1 MDAMVLMHQAPVET
15 APLKRKELPDPVA
28 GEGEVVVRVS
38 ACGVCHT
45 DVHIVEGELSPHRL
59 PLVPGHQ
66 VVGKVEEVGPG
77 VAGFQGGDHVGIPW
91 LHRPC
96 GHCRFCRSERENL
109 CLDPL
114 FTGWDVDGGFSE
126 RMKAHR
132 DAVYRLPQ
140 GYSDA
145 ECAPL
150 LCGGVIGYRAY
161 RLSKVRE
168 GEALGIFG
176 LGSSAHLVL
185 QVARYEGV
193 EVFVFTRSMRHRELA
208 RDLGAV
214 FAGGSDDQPPRLL
227 DAAIVFAP
235 VGTLVKRALELS
247 SPGARVITAGIYST
261 PIPELPYSLI
271 YGERSLQS
279 AANST
284 RRDVRELLSLAGE
297 VSFQVA
303 VETFP
308 LHEAN
313 RALLDL
319 KKSRLKASAVLVMH
333 D

>member
-1 MDAMVLMHQAPVET
+1 MDAMVLENCAFVET
-15 APLKRKELPDPVA
+15 SPLVHKELPDSVA
-28 GEGEVVVRVS
+28 QDAEVVVRVG

-45 DVHIVEGELSPHRL
+45 DLHIIEGELPPHRL

-66 VVGKVEEVGPG
+66 VVGRVEEVGPG
-77 VAGFQGGDHVGIPW
+77 VEDIQAGDFVGTPW

-96 GHCRFCRSERENL
+96 GKCRFCRSDRENL
-109 CLDPL
+109 CLEPL
-114 FTGWDVDGGFSE
+114 FTGWDVDGGFAG
-126 RMKAHR
+126 RMKASVE
-132 DAVYRLPQ
+132 AVYHLPQ

-161 RLSKVRE
+161 RLSKARE
-168 GEALGIFG
+168 GETLGIFG
-176 LGSSAHLVL
+176 FGSSAHLVL
-185 QVARYEGV
+185 QMALHEGV
-193 EVFVFTRSMRHRELA
+193 KVFVFTRSEHHRELA
-208 RDLGAV
+208 LELGAA
-214 FAGGSDDQPPRLL
+214 FAGKAEEEPPRLL

-235 VGTLVKRALELS
+235 VGTLAKRALELS
-247 SPGARVITAGIYST
+247 SPGSRVVTAGIYST
-261 PIPELPYSLI
+261 PIPELPYPLI
-271 YGERSLQS
+271 YGERSLLS

-297 VSFQVA
+297 LRFQVA

-313 RALLDL
+313 QVLLDL
-319 KKSRLKASAVLVMH
+319 KKSRLQASAVLVMN